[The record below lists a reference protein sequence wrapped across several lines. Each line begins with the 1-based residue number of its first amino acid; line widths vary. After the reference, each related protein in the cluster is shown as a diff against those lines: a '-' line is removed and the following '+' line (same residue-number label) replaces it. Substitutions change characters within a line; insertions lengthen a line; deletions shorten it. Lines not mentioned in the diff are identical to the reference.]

1 MCDTYGVC
9 TSQPLFEHLVSP
21 NLTQVVIPFNISCE
35 PAEVRN
41 HIANTISLVL
51 SKVSGVQVCVCVC
64 VCVYMHVCV
73 YACVCACMRG
83 CGCMFVCVL
92 WYTDVCWNA
101 TLSSFH
107 LGFQAVSSFIHLFVI
122 FFFFFHNFV
131 RMQSATQHCTD
142 IYIHTH

>member
-64 VCVYMHVCV
+64 VCVY
-73 YACVCACMRG
+73 ACVCVCGGGGCIRMHACVWA
-83 CGCMFVCVL
+83 CVCL
-92 WYTDVCWNA
+92 LIYTLHPAHVYKN
-101 TLSSFH
+101 
-107 LGFQAVSSFIHLFVI
+107 
-122 FFFFFHNFV
+122 N
-131 RMQSATQHCTD
+131 
-142 IYIHTH
+142 

>member
-1 MCDTYGVC
+1 MC

-64 VCVYMHVCV
+64 TCVCVCVCVCVYVCV
-73 YACVCACMRG
+73 R
-83 CGCMFVCVL
+83 VCVRMCMNRYADHCITSFFL
-92 WYTDVCWNA
+92 TTLYTV
-101 TLSSFH
+101 
-107 LGFQAVSSFIHLFVI
+107 
-122 FFFFFHNFV
+122 
-131 RMQSATQHCTD
+131 
-142 IYIHTH
+142 HTFL